1 MLQEGLV
8 RRQTEMAVSS
18 GAAPPHRLTSSQYVS
33 AAPTSAFAPP
43 APPPSY
49 ASAVGAKI
57 ASLQAGLVRRRTEEA
72 LAMGHQP
79 IHALNPSADPSF
91 YGGQFAPGEIDA
103 SRVQRR
109 RASNVVGRA
118 LARRPTVEDLQ
129 EKGVMKK
136 GGVSAGLLARQVT
149 GCHCHYHRHRRLLHH
164 RHLHSSPAGLLARQ
178 QALQK
183 QLEKDAFNY
192 QLASRPTADDLVAAG
207 ILHAPPG
214 VAPNLVAKQEALQKQ
229 LMRDAMNHALMT
241 RPSAE
246 ALTEAGILKAAP
258 GAGVSARIA
267 DAQEHLMR
275 KIREE
280 AIEVRANATPE
291 RSITPTPARSTS
303 PHHTHPPPSSSL
315 GRRPSR
321 AARRWPSSPTPAS
334 STRRPASRPPSS
346 RSKRLSKS
354 R

>member
-1 MLQEGLV
+1 
-8 RRQTEMAVSS
+8 
-18 GAAPPHRLTSSQYVS
+18 
-33 AAPTSAFAPP
+33 
-43 APPPSY
+43 
-49 ASAVGAKI
+49 
-57 ASLQAGLVRRRTEEA
+57 
-72 LAMGHQP
+72 MGHQP

-136 GGVSAGLLARQVT
+136 GGVS
-149 GCHCHYHRHRRLLHH
+149 
-164 RHLHSSPAGLLARQ
+164 AGLLARQ

-280 AIEVRANATPE
+280 AIEVRTQRTRHARAQHFAP
-291 RSITPTPARSTS
+291 SYSPPTLLLPLA
-303 PHHTHPPPSSSL
+303 
-315 GRRPSR
+315 RRPWR

-334 STRRPASRPPSS
+334 CTRRPACRPPSS
-346 RSKRLSKS
+346 RSKRPSKG

>member
-43 APPPSY
+43 APGPPPSY

-136 GGVSAGLLARQVT
+136 GGVS
-149 GCHCHYHRHRRLLHH
+149 
-164 RHLHSSPAGLLARQ
+164 AGLLARQ

-280 AIEVRANATPE
+280 AIEVRANATPA

-315 GRRPSR
+315 GRRPWR
-321 AARRWPSSPTPAS
+321 AARRWPSSPTRAS
-334 STRRPASRPPSS
+334 CTRRPACRPPSS
-346 RSKRLSKS
+346 RSKRLCKS
-354 R
+354 Q

>member
-1 MLQEGLV
+1 
-8 RRQTEMAVSS
+8 
-18 GAAPPHRLTSSQYVS
+18 
-33 AAPTSAFAPP
+33 
-43 APPPSY
+43 
-49 ASAVGAKI
+49 
-57 ASLQAGLVRRRTEEA
+57 
-72 LAMGHQP
+72 MGHQP

-136 GGVSAGLLARQVT
+136 GGVS
-149 GCHCHYHRHRRLLHH
+149 
-164 RHLHSSPAGLLARQ
+164 AGLLARQ

-280 AIEVRANATPE
+280 AIEVRANAPLP
-291 RSITPTPARSTS
+291 RAAPPLPSIALAAP
-303 PHHTHPPPSSSL
+303 PHRPPSSSL
-315 GRRPSR
+315 GRRPWR
-321 AARRWPSSPTPAS
+321 AARRWPSSPTRAS
-334 STRRPASRPPSS
+334 CTRRPACRPPSS
-346 RSKRLSKS
+346 RSKRPS
-354 R
+354 RSQ

>member
-109 RASNVVGRA
+109 HASNVVGRA

-136 GGVSAGLLARQVT
+136 GGVSAGLLARQ
-149 GCHCHYHRHRRLLHH
+149 
-164 RHLHSSPAGLLARQ
+164 

-192 QLASRPTADDLVAAG
+192 QLASRPTAEDLVAAG

-280 AIEVRANATPE
+280 AIEVRANAPLP
-291 RSITPTPARSTS
+291 RAASLPLPRAALPSITLAAPS
-303 PHHTHPPPSSSL
+303 HLPPSSSL

-354 R
+354 Q

>member
-136 GGVSAGLLARQVT
+136 GGVSAGLLARQ
-149 GCHCHYHRHRRLLHH
+149 
-164 RHLHSSPAGLLARQ
+164 

-280 AIEVRANATPE
+280 AIEVRANATPA

-334 STRRPASRPPSS
+334 STRRPACRPPSS

-354 R
+354 Q